1 MKVQHLFGIFAALA
15 LIAFGLFFPTPA
27 KHLDVEDRYNYSS
40 HSYEQW
46 KWTDNKGEEY
56 VGGDAYNY
64 QMEASLKAG
73 YISGVLAMKSITVV
87 SGILLFFTSLYSAC
101 KIESVIEQTNVLKEI
116 YRSLTANPT
125 TAEYGKFSPRPVS
138 TAAAPYR
145 TASTTGGR
153 KVCPH
158 CGQEQDSTNTN
169 CIGCGEIILS

>member
-1 MKVQHLFGIFAALA
+1 MKAQHLFGIFAALA

-27 KHLDVEDRYNYSS
+27 KHLDVDDSYNYSS
-40 HSYEQW
+40 YSHEEW
-46 KWTDNKGEEY
+46 KWIENKGEEY

-87 SGILLFFTSLYSAC
+87 SGILLFFISLYSAC
-101 KIESVIEQTNVLKEI
+101 KIESTIEQTNVLEKI
-116 YRSLTANPT
+116 YRNLTTNPT
-125 TAEYGKFSPRPVS
+125 TAEHGEFLTRPVS
-138 TAAAPYR
+138 TVAAPNR